1 MKVVC
6 FAFSCIFLHLKSFC
20 RKKNWLETVLIP
32 LFYYTTMMFY
42 CNANGKNCSDKF
54 YQLSELTCTD
64 NNISVAQNVMEL
76 FLARF

>member
-6 FAFSCIFLHLKSFC
+6 FAFSCIFLDLKSFC
-20 RKKNWLETVLIP
+20 KKINWLETVLIP

-42 CNANGKNCSDKF
+42 